1 MGTVKRNCSN
11 HLITERWERVEYII
25 DHIGLGEVIAER
37 EWTDTKGTPCIRQ
50 LTTTGVIIVRD
61 VTKTKVVTMWTANAL
76 QVKAMYF
83 GKIPNWMY
91 KVVVKNEKIMKNF
104 HE

>member
-1 MGTVKRNCSN
+1 MAIKKNCSN
-11 HLITERWERVEYII
+11 HLITERWDRVEYII
-25 DHIGLGEVIAER
+25 DHIGIGEVIAER
-37 EWTDTKGTPCIRQ
+37 EWRDTKGTPCIRQ

-61 VTKTKVVTMWTANAL
+61 VSKTKVVTMWTANIL

-91 KVVVKNEKIMKNF
+91 KIVVKNEKIMKDF
-104 HE
+104 HG

>member
-1 MGTVKRNCSN
+1 MAIKKNCSK
-11 HLITERWERVEYII
+11 HLVTERWGRVEYII
-25 DHIGLGEVIAER
+25 DNIGIGEVIAER

-61 VTKTKVVTMWTANAL
+61 TSKTKVVTMWTANIL